1 MNFINRLAPTT
12 GAKIVMFYIIGAILL
27 ACGDLPK
34 EGDGTEYVRVEMK
47 LNYDNPDDNATLF
60 EDEE

>member
-1 MNFINRLAPTT
+1 MKLINRLAPTT

-27 ACGDLPK
+27 ACGDIPK
-34 EGDGTEYVRVEMK
+34 EGDGTEKIQIKME
-47 LNYDNPDDNATLF
+47 LQYDNPTDNETLF

>member
-1 MNFINRLAPTT
+1 MNLINRLAPTT

-34 EGDGTEYVRVEMK
+34 EGDGTEKIQVKMELQYE
-47 LNYDNPDDNATLF
+47 NPDDNSTLF
-60 EDEE
+60 EEEE

>member
-27 ACGDLPK
+27 ACGDIPK
-34 EGDGTEYVRVEMK
+34 EGDGTEKIQIKMELQYE
-47 LNYDNPDDNATLF
+47 NPDDNGTLF
-60 EDEE
+60 EEEE

>member
-1 MNFINRLAPTT
+1 MNLINRLAPTT

-34 EGDGTEYVRVEMK
+34 EGDGTEKIQIKIELQYE
-47 LNYDNPDDNATLF
+47 NPADNGTLF
-60 EDEE
+60 EEEE

>member
-1 MNFINRLAPTT
+1 MNLINRLAPTT

-34 EGDGTEYVRVEMK
+34 EGDGTEKIQVKMELQYE
-47 LNYDNPDDNATLF
+47 NPDDNSTLF
-60 EDEE
+60 DEEE